1 MRSIVGGSIV
11 GVKLI
16 LSNMDI
22 KEKFGH
28 KVKELRE
35 NKGFS
40 IEQLANISN
49 VDRNYISDI
58 EKGKRN
64 VSIEIMEKIVLALDA
79 DFIEFSNDNNFK
91 KRKDYLMNLK
101 LIVKSNNN
109 QLVDMLFDS
118 ILCSSDIIIFFKS

>member
-16 LSNMDI
+16 LSNMEI
-22 KEKFGH
+22 KEKFGQ

-35 NKGFS
+35 RKGFS

-64 VSIEIMEKIVLALDA
+64 VSIEIMEKIILALDT
-79 DFIEFSNDNNFK
+79 DFTSFFNDNSFK
-91 KRKDYLMNLK
+91 K
-101 LIVKSNNN
+101 
-109 QLVDMLFDS
+109 
-118 ILCSSDIIIFFKS
+118 

>member
-16 LSNMDI
+16 LSNMEI
-22 KEKFGH
+22 KEKFGL
-28 KVKELRE
+28 KVKVLRE
-35 NKGFS
+35 EKGFS

-64 VSIEIMEKIVLALDA
+64 VSIEIIEKIILALDTGFK
-79 DFIEFSNDNNFK
+79 DFFSDNNF
-91 KRKDYLMNLK
+91 
-101 LIVKSNNN
+101 
-109 QLVDMLFDS
+109 
-118 ILCSSDIIIFFKS
+118 

>member
-16 LSNMDI
+16 LSNMEI
-22 KEKFGH
+22 KEKFGQ

-35 NKGFS
+35 QRGFS

-58 EKGKRN
+58 EKRKRN
-64 VSIEIMEKIVLALDA
+64 VSITIIGKIILALDT
-79 DFIEFSNDNNFK
+79 DFATFFSNNSFK
-91 KRKDYLMNLK
+91 K
-101 LIVKSNNN
+101 
-109 QLVDMLFDS
+109 
-118 ILCSSDIIIFFKS
+118 

>member
-1 MRSIVGGSIV
+1 MRTIVGGSIV

-16 LSNMDI
+16 LSNMEI
-22 KEKFGH
+22 KEKFGQ

-35 NKGFS
+35 QKGFS

-64 VSIEIMEKIVLALDA
+64 VSIQIMEKIIIALDT
-79 DFIEFSNDNNFK
+79 DFKTFFSDNSFK
-91 KRKDYLMNLK
+91 K
-101 LIVKSNNN
+101 
-109 QLVDMLFDS
+109 
-118 ILCSSDIIIFFKS
+118 